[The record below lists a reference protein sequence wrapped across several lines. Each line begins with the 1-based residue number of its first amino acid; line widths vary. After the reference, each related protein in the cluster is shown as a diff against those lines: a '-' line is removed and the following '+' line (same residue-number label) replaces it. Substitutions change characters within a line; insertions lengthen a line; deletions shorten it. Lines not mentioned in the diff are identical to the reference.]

1 MTIRLCCACRKISVS
16 RTVGRQPLRS
26 ISLNGNPGPTGG
38 SWSGSPTRI
47 SRFPLGMACS
57 RWCSSSTST
66 MDISS
71 TITAS
76 HLRGLSSSRT
86 NTMSPVPGSIPA
98 SSSRWM
104 VEAFSPVTSVSRFAA
119 RPVGAASRQ
128 ASCICPSRDNIPFN
142 IVVLPVPGPPVIS
155 SSPEVAASRMARVCS
170 SEYSMPLSSATLR
183 IMRSKPLGGGKL
195 PFANSKSRRLQF
207 TSASYSLGR

>member
-1 MTIRLCCACRKISVS
+1 MTIRLCCAWRKISVS

-47 SRFPLGMACS
+47 SRFPLGMACK

-119 RPVGAASRQ
+119 RPVGAASRH

-170 SEYSMPLSSATLR
+170 SEYSTPLSSAT
-183 IMRSKPLGGGKL
+183 
-195 PFANSKSRRLQF
+195 F
-207 TSASYSLGR
+207 